1 MFVNH
6 NGVVRSMG
14 HGLGYG
20 YPMPLYFFMSA
31 DRKIT
36 PEQLK
41 ANLRR
46 IVDSYVTAV
55 VDENKTKTGDDHKK
69 APALRTEVTG
79 AVNNANKE
87 LLDEIMDAKIKVST
101 TTGGAASASKVF
113 NLGSYVNDMNDELN
127 QMINDGIPL

>member
-14 HGLGYG
+14 HGL

-46 IVDSYVTAV
+46 IVERYVTVAV
-55 VDENKTKTGDDHKK
+55 NENKKKTGGEHKE
-69 APALRTEVTG
+69 AGVLRTEVSG
-79 AVNNANKE
+79 AVNNAIKE
-87 LLDEIMDAKIKVST
+87 LLDEIKIDNVSIST
-101 TTGGAASASKVF
+101 TSSGSSASKLF
-113 NLGSYVNDMNDELN
+113 NLGSYVQDMNAELN